1 MKTMILILILLVP
14 GTVVWAQH
22 PRTRLP
28 ATDHKTVVIAHRGDH
43 ENVPENTLA
52 AYRQAIVCGADYVEV
67 DLRTTR
73 DGRFVVMHDATVD
86 RTTDGKGEVKALK
99 YRDIRKLKIYGT
111 RNGDPG
117 TYRVPGFKEVLKTC
131 RDHINIYLD
140 FKSGDVRRAYRLMKK
155 SGMQDHVVVY
165 LNNEEQYKAWK
176 QVAPGLP
183 LMASLPES
191 MDLGQLDSLLDKKE
205 ISVVDNA
212 YREERIE
219 FLHARGIAVWSDVE
233 SEGEGPAV
241 WQKMLDSGADGLQTD
256 HPRELIGYLTESNRR

>member
-1 MKTMILILILLVP
+1 MPRTMKTMILILILLVP
-14 GTVVWAQH
+14 GPVVWAQH

-28 ATDHKTVVIAHRGDH
+28 VTDHKTVVIARRGDH
-43 ENVPENTLA
+43 ENV
-52 AYRQAIVCGADYVEV
+52 
-67 DLRTTR
+67 
-73 DGRFVVMHDATVD
+73 
-86 RTTDGKGEVKALK
+86 
-99 YRDIRKLKIYGT
+99 
-111 RNGDPG
+111 
-117 TYRVPGFKEVLKTC
+117 
-131 RDHINIYLD
+131 
-140 FKSGDVRRAYRLMKK
+140 
-155 SGMQDHVVVY
+155 

-183 LMASLPES
+183 LMASLPGS